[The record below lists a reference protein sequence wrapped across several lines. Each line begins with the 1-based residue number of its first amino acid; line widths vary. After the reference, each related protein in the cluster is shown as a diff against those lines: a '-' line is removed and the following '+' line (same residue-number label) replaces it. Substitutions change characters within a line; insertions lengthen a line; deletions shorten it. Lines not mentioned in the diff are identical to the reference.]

1 VYGKTYSHICP
12 RICLPQSEAE
22 RGGRGASR
30 PPINPLYG
38 SLIATGCH
46 LIACVKCIEKVY
58 LRCNCNC
65 GSATVSGRHHP
76 SPKRPP
82 FDAPGNTLRHRNPFL
97 YARPAI
103 PISVDDFVLLG
114 FVASKK
120 TKNRR
125 QQKHIDNRKT
135 KELKK
140 KREEN

>member
-1 VYGKTYSHICP
+1 VSSALKKSIYV
-12 RICLPQSEAE
+12 A
-22 RGGRGASR
+22 
-30 PPINPLYG
+30 
-38 SLIATGCH
+38 IATVAVPLSVAG
-46 LIACVKCIEKVY
+46 
-58 LRCNCNC
+58 
-65 GSATVSGRHHP
+65 TT
-76 SPKRPP
+76 RPP